1 VAKIQALLQRF
12 SLTYTRTAI
21 LRSEGRVG
29 VTLDWRLSSPTPFDL
44 VEALI
49 AQVGIIYELGDR
61 LSAAYRVAMHF
72 LLLTYEGHADL
83 YDGIW
88 DVAQEGRKWRGKRR
102 DPTLKGED
110 IQRYNGLTF

>member
-1 VAKIQALLQRF
+1 VAKIQALFQRF
-12 SLTYTRTAI
+12 SLPFTRTAI

-29 VTLDWRLSSPTPFDL
+29 VTLGWRLSSPTPFDL

-49 AQVGIIYELGDR
+49 AQVGILHELEDR
-61 LSAAYRVAMHF
+61 LSAAYRISMHF
-72 LLLTYEGHADL
+72 LLLTYDGHADL

-88 DVAQEGRKWRGKRR
+88 NVAQEKRERQWKGKRR

-110 IQRYNGLTF
+110 IQRYL